1 MERRAAH
8 SAGIAI
14 TRAYMIPIAMS
25 IPITDTVLRAG
36 DALDLTL
43 GERALLL
50 ALAFRADDSGAVTL
64 PRAALARQIGQPKS
78 NAHRLFASLTKKDL
92 IVTRGKA
99 TFINTPALEV
109 AAQKV
114 ITMITLGYHHDNP
127 AENKGYHHD
136 NPEVITTITKSHH
149 HDNPEVITTI
159 TKSYHHDNPIN
170 KHKDNSALI
179 ARARAEGL
187 EDFLALYPAEKR
199 DANTLE
205 ELAPIYLDCLKETTK
220 LGLLRAL
227 EEQKR
232 DRQWTEAKGRYIS
245 KPLNWLARK
254 AFRKFLPD
262 LEAEAR
268 AAHRQSEERMVEEIS
283 RAADDGTGEDA
294 KKIESLNAEN
304 CVGAFQARH
313 RLAAVKIA
321 ASDKT
326 IPARVLHQI
335 AQQAAIGLKIL
346 DTQSAKLPDTITVS
360 GTPTTI
366 SEIRAIV
373 SSILQPRKAAQ

>member
-1 MERRAAH
+1 
-8 SAGIAI
+8 
-14 TRAYMIPIAMS
+14 MIPIAMS

-136 NPEVITTITKSHH
+136 NPEVITTITKS
-149 HDNPEVITTI
+149 
-159 TKSYHHDNPIN
+159 YHHDNPIN
-170 KHKDNSALI
+170 RHKDNSALI
-179 ARARAEGL
+179 VRARDEGL
-187 EDFLALYPAEKR
+187 DDFLALYPAEKR

-220 LGLLRAL
+220 DGLLRAL
-227 EEQKR
+227 EEQKQ

-245 KPLNWLARK
+245 TPLNWLARK

-262 LEAEAR
+262 MEAEIR
-268 AAHRQSEERMVEEIS
+268 AAHRQAEERLVEEIN

-313 RLAAVKIA
+313 RLAVVKIA

-366 SEIRAIV
+366 SEIRSIV
-373 SSILQPRKAAQ
+373 SSILQTRKAKQ

>member
-78 NAHRLFASLTKKDL
+78 NAHRLFSNLAKKDL
-92 IVTRGKA
+92 IATRGKA
-99 TFINTPALEV
+99 TFINTPALES

-114 ITMITLGYHHDNP
+114 ITMITQGYHGDNP
-127 AENKGYHHD
+127 VETKGYYHD
-136 NPEVITTITKSHH
+136 NPEVITTT
-149 HDNPEVITTI
+149 
-159 TKSYHHDNPIN
+159 TKSYHQDNPIN
-170 KHKDNSALI
+170 RLKDNSALI
-179 ARARAEGL
+179 VRARDKGL
-187 EDFLALYPAEKR
+187 DDFLALYPAEKR

-205 ELAPIYLDCLKETTK
+205 ELAPIFLECLKETTK
-220 LGLLRAL
+220 HGLLRAL
-227 EEQKR
+227 EEQKQ

-245 KPLNWLARK
+245 TPLNWLSRR

-262 LEAEAR
+262 TEAEIR
-268 AAHRQSEERMVEEIS
+268 AAHRQAEEAEVDALN
-283 RAADDGTGEDA
+283 RAAEEDA
-294 KKIESLNAEN
+294 GDDFARINDINEDNAIS
-304 CVGAFQARH
+304 AFHARR
-313 RLAAVKIA
+313 RLAALKLAVDRRAPDRILRRLA
-321 ASDKT
+321 AEAK
-326 IPARVLHQI
+326 
-335 AQQAAIGLKIL
+335 IGLQII
-346 DTQSAKLPDTITVS
+346 DSDSAKLPDTITVAS
-360 GTPTTI
+360 APVAI
-366 SEIRAIV
+366 SEIRSLV
-373 SSILQPRKAAQ
+373 SSILPRKAAQ